1 MVLDNSLLL
10 SHNNDEFTKKE
21 MQIDY
26 MQLETLILSLK
37 RNDSILGNS
46 LSMLWNMS
54 QISVL
59 NVGFLLSAL
68 WLDQM
73 TMNSQS
79 NLTCRWSR
87 SGPKPVYQ
95 SVSSGSMTAFGA
107 TMPVLPACS
116 SHCDQG
122 LVDSD

>member
-1 MVLDNSLLL
+1 MSSLILKDTRLDNSLLL

-59 NVGFLLSAL
+59 HVRFLFSAL

-73 TMNSQS
+73 TMSSQS

-95 SVSSGSMTAFGA
+95 KCIKRINDGIWRNYACATSM
-107 TMPVLPACS
+107 
-116 SHCDQG
+116 Q
-122 LVDSD
+122 

>member
-1 MVLDNSLLL
+1 MLDNSLLL

-68 WLDQM
+68 W
-73 TMNSQS
+73 
-79 NLTCRWSR
+79 
-87 SGPKPVYQ
+87 
-95 SVSSGSMTAFGA
+95 
-107 TMPVLPACS
+107 
-116 SHCDQG
+116 
-122 LVDSD
+122 

>member
-1 MVLDNSLLL
+1 MLDNSLLL

-68 WLDQM
+68 
-73 TMNSQS
+73 
-79 NLTCRWSR
+79 
-87 SGPKPVYQ
+87 
-95 SVSSGSMTAFGA
+95 
-107 TMPVLPACS
+107 
-116 SHCDQG
+116 
-122 LVDSD
+122 